1 MSGCFLRRMSK
12 FERQTLILNTMK
24 KILFPT
30 DFSDAATNAFVHA
43 LEFAKVVNAELI
55 LLHTFEIPVYDSQ
68 FFPENYASIYSSIEL
83 AKFEMFKDEIP
94 KLRTIAAERNLE
106 DIAIKHRLMDGDLI
120 YNLKNAVEE
129 DNIDFV
135 IMGTNS
141 VSDWTKF
148 FTGSNTESVISGVE
162 VPVLCVPIDAKYKKV
177 KTIGFTTRYR
187 EKDKKELKKI
197 LKIAK
202 KTDAKVKSLYVKTSN
217 SDVTEEIRKEF
228 EKEFAGENVEFLV
241 LPSDDVKET
250 ILDFVLYKDIDI
262 LTTITH
268 KRSFFESLFD
278 SSFSKKISKE
288 VHIPILVMH
297 ED

>member
-1 MSGCFLRRMSK
+1 MSK
-12 FERQTLILNTMK
+12 FERQTLILSTMK

-30 DFSDAATNAFVHA
+30 DFSDLATNAFVHA

-94 KLRTIAAERNLE
+94 KLRQIAAERKLE
-106 DIAIKHRLMDGDLI
+106 DIVIKHRLMDGDLI

-129 DNIDFV
+129 DQVDFV

-141 VSDWTKF
+141 ASDWTKF

-162 VPVLCVPIDAKYKKV
+162 VPVLCIPIDAKYRKV

-202 KTDAKVKSLYVKTSN
+202 KTGAKVKSLYVKTSN
-217 SDVTEEIRKEF
+217 SDVSEEVRKEW
-228 EKEFAGENVEFLV
+228 EKEFSEENVEFLV

-250 ILDFVLYKDIDI
+250 ILDFILYKDIDI

-278 SSFSKKISKE
+278 SSFSKKIAKE
-288 VHIPILVMH
+288 VTIPILVMH

>member
-1 MSGCFLRRMSK
+1 
-12 FERQTLILNTMK
+12 MK

-106 DIAIKHRLMDGDLI
+106 DIVIKHRLMDGDLI

-162 VPVLCVPIDAKYKKV
+162 VPVLCIPIDAKYKKV

-187 EKDKKELKKI
+187 EKDKKELKKV

-217 SDVTEEIRKEF
+217 SDVSEETRKEF

-278 SSFSKKISKE
+278 SSFSKKIAKE
-288 VHIPILVMH
+288 VPIPILVMH

>member
-1 MSGCFLRRMSK
+1 
-12 FERQTLILNTMK
+12 MK

-94 KLRTIAAERNLE
+94 KLRTIATERNLE
-106 DIAIKHRLMDGDLI
+106 DIVIKHRLMDGDLI

-129 DNIDFV
+129 DQVDFV

-162 VPVLCVPIDAKYKKV
+162 VPVLCIPIDAKYKKV

-187 EKDKKELKKI
+187 EKDKKELKKV

-217 SDVTEEIRKEF
+217 SDVTEETRKEF

-278 SSFSKKISKE
+278 SSFSKKIAKE
-288 VHIPILVMH
+288 VTIPILVMH

>member
-1 MSGCFLRRMSK
+1 
-12 FERQTLILNTMK
+12 MK

-94 KLRTIAAERNLE
+94 KLREIAAKRNLE
-106 DIAIKHRLMDGDLI
+106 DIVIKHRLMDGDLI

-129 DNIDFV
+129 DKVDFV

-177 KTIGFTTRYR
+177 KTIGFTTCYR

-217 SDVTEEIRKEF
+217 SDVTDEMRKEF
-228 EKEFAGENVEFLV
+228 EREFAGENVEFLV

-278 SSFSKKISKE
+278 SSFTKKISKD
-288 VHIPILVMH
+288 VPIPILVMH

>member
-1 MSGCFLRRMSK
+1 MSK
-12 FERQTLILNTMK
+12 FERQTLILNKMK

-30 DFSDAATNAFVHA
+30 DFSDVATNAFVHA
-43 LEFAKVVNAELI
+43 LEFAKVVKAELI

-68 FFPENYASIYSSIEL
+68 FFPENYASIYTSIEL

-94 KLRTIAAERNLE
+94 KLRSIASERNLD
-106 DIAIKHRLMDGDLI
+106 DIVIKHRLMDGDLI

-129 DNIDFV
+129 DQIDFV
-135 IMGTNS
+135 IMGTTS

-162 VPVLCVPIDAKYKKV
+162 VPVLCVPVEAKYKKI

-217 SDVTEEIRKEF
+217 SDVTDETRKEW
-228 EKEFAGENVEFLV
+228 EREFAGENVDFLV

-250 ILDFVLYKDIDI
+250 ILDFVLHKDIDI

-268 KRSFFESLFD
+268 KRSFFESIFD
-278 SSFSKKISKE
+278 TSFSKKITKE
-288 VHIPILVMH
+288 VPIPILVMH

>member
-1 MSGCFLRRMSK
+1 
-12 FERQTLILNTMK
+12 MK

-30 DFSDAATNAFVHA
+30 DFSDAATNAFIHA
-43 LEFAKVVNAELI
+43 LEFAKVVKAELI

-94 KLRTIAAERNLE
+94 KLRTIAAERKLD
-106 DIAIKHRLMDGDLI
+106 DIVIKHRLMDGDLI

-129 DNIDFV
+129 DKADFV

-162 VPVLCVPIDAKYKKV
+162 VPVLCVPIEAKYKKV

-217 SDVTEEIRKEF
+217 SDVTDEARKEF
-228 EKEFAGENVEFLV
+228 EREFTAENVEFLV

-250 ILDFVLYKDIDI
+250 ILDFVLFKDIDI

-268 KRSFFESLFD
+268 KRSFFESIFD
-278 SSFSKKISKE
+278 SSFSKKITKE
-288 VHIPILVMH
+288 VPIPILVMH

>member
-1 MSGCFLRRMSK
+1 MSK
-12 FERQTLILNTMK
+12 FERQTLILRTMK

-106 DIAIKHRLMDGDLI
+106 DIVIKHRLMDGDLI

-162 VPVLCVPIDAKYKKV
+162 VPVLCIPIDAKYKKV

-187 EKDKKELKKI
+187 EKDKKELKKV

-217 SDVTEEIRKEF
+217 SDVTEETRKEF

-278 SSFSKKISKE
+278 SSFSKKIAKE
-288 VHIPILVMH
+288 VPIPILVMH

>member
-1 MSGCFLRRMSK
+1 
-12 FERQTLILNTMK
+12 MK

-43 LEFAKVVNAELI
+43 LEFAKIVKAELI

-94 KLRTIAAERNLE
+94 KLRAIAAERKLD
-106 DIAIKHRLMDGDLI
+106 DIVIRHRLMDGDLI
-120 YNLKNAVEE
+120 YNLKNAVKE
-129 DNIDFV
+129 DNVDFV

-162 VPVLCVPIDAKYKKV
+162 VPVLCVPVEAKFKKI

-217 SDVTEEIRKEF
+217 SDVADTTIKEW
-228 EKEFAGENVEFLV
+228 ENEFANDNVEFLV
-241 LPSDDVKET
+241 LPSDEVKET
-250 ILDFVLYKDIDI
+250 IIDFILYKDIDI

-268 KRSFFESLFD
+268 KRSFFESIFD

-288 VHIPILVMH
+288 VPIPVLVMH

>member
-1 MSGCFLRRMSK
+1 
-12 FERQTLILNTMK
+12 MK

-94 KLRTIAAERNLE
+94 KLRTIAAKRNLE
-106 DIAIKHRLMDGDLI
+106 DIVIKHRLMDGDLI

-129 DNIDFV
+129 DQVDFV

-141 VSDWTKF
+141 ASDWTKF

-202 KTDAKVKSLYVKTSN
+202 KTGAKVKSLYVKTSN
-217 SDVTEEIRKEF
+217 SDVTEETRKEW
-228 EKEFAGENVEFLV
+228 ERDFAEENVEFLV

-250 ILDFVLYKDIDI
+250 ILDFILYKDIDV

-268 KRSFFESLFD
+268 KRSFFESIFD
-278 SSFSKKISKE
+278 SSFSKKIAKE
-288 VHIPILVMH
+288 VTIPILVMH

>member
-1 MSGCFLRRMSK
+1 
-12 FERQTLILNTMK
+12 MK

-43 LEFAKVVNAELI
+43 LEFAKVVKAELI

-106 DIAIKHRLMDGDLI
+106 DIVIKHRLMDGDLI

-129 DNIDFV
+129 DNVDFV

-162 VPVLCVPIDAKYKKV
+162 VPVLCIPIDAKYKKV

-187 EKDKKELKKI
+187 EKDKKELKKV

-217 SDVTEEIRKEF
+217 SDVTEETRKEF

-278 SSFSKKISKE
+278 SSFSKKIAKE
-288 VHIPILVMH
+288 VTIPILVMH

>member
-1 MSGCFLRRMSK
+1 
-12 FERQTLILNTMK
+12 MK

-43 LEFAKVVNAELI
+43 LEFAKIVKAELI

-94 KLRTIAAERNLE
+94 KLRAIAAERKLD
-106 DIAIKHRLMDGDLI
+106 DIVIRHRLMDGDLI
-120 YNLKNAVEE
+120 YNLKNAVKE
-129 DNIDFV
+129 DNVDFV

-162 VPVLCVPIDAKYKKV
+162 VPVLCVPVEAKFKKI

-217 SDVTEEIRKEF
+217 SDVADTTIKEW
-228 EKEFAGENVEFLV
+228 ENEFANDNVEFLV
-241 LPSDDVKET
+241 LPSDEVKET
-250 ILDFVLYKDIDI
+250 IIDFILYKDIDI

-288 VHIPILVMH
+288 VPIPVLVMH

>member
-1 MSGCFLRRMSK
+1 
-12 FERQTLILNTMK
+12 MK

-43 LEFAKVVNAELI
+43 LEFAKVVKAELI

-68 FFPENYASIYSSIEL
+68 FFPENYAAIYSSIEL

-94 KLRTIAAERNLE
+94 KLRAIAAERKLE
-106 DIAIKHRLMDGDLI
+106 DIVIKHRLMDGDLI

-129 DNIDFV
+129 DSIDFV
-135 IMGTNS
+135 IMGTNG

-148 FTGSNTESVISGVE
+148 FTGSNTNSVISGVE
-162 VPVLCVPIDAKYKKV
+162 VPVLCVPVDAKYKKI

-217 SDVTEEIRKEF
+217 SDVSDGTIKEW
-228 EKEFAGENVEFLV
+228 EKEFATENVEFLV

-288 VHIPILVMH
+288 VQIPVLVMH

>member
-1 MSGCFLRRMSK
+1 
-12 FERQTLILNTMK
+12 MK

-83 AKFEMFKDEIP
+83 AKFETFKDEIP

-106 DIAIKHRLMDGDLI
+106 DIVIKHRLMDGDLI

-129 DNIDFV
+129 DQVDFV

-141 VSDWTKF
+141 ASDWTKF

-162 VPVLCVPIDAKYKKV
+162 VPVLCIPIDAKYKKV

-187 EKDKKELKKI
+187 EKDKKELKKV

-202 KTDAKVKSLYVKTSN
+202 KTDAKVKSLYVRTSN
-217 SDVTEEIRKEF
+217 SDVSEETRKEF

-278 SSFSKKISKE
+278 SSFSKKIAKE
-288 VHIPILVMH
+288 VTIPILVMH

>member
-1 MSGCFLRRMSK
+1 
-12 FERQTLILNTMK
+12 MK

-94 KLRTIAAERNLE
+94 KLREIAAERKLD
-106 DIAIKHRLMDGDLI
+106 DIVIKHRLMDGDLV

-129 DNIDFV
+129 DQIDFV

-162 VPVLCVPIDAKYKKV
+162 VPVLCIPIDAKYKKV

-217 SDVTEEIRKEF
+217 SDVTDQVRKEF
-228 EKEFAGENVEFLV
+228 ESEFATENVEFLV

-278 SSFSKKISKE
+278 SSFTKKITKE
-288 VHIPILVMH
+288 VQVPILVMH

>member
-1 MSGCFLRRMSK
+1 MSK

-106 DIAIKHRLMDGDLI
+106 DIVIKHRLMDGDLI

-162 VPVLCVPIDAKYKKV
+162 VPVLCIPIDAKYKKV

-187 EKDKKELKKI
+187 EKDKKELKKV

-217 SDVTEEIRKEF
+217 SDVTEETRKEF

-250 ILDFVLYKDIDI
+250 ILDFVLYKNIDI

-278 SSFSKKISKE
+278 SSFTKKISKE
-288 VHIPILVMH
+288 VPVPILVMH

>member
-1 MSGCFLRRMSK
+1 MSK
-12 FERQTLILNTMK
+12 FERQILILNTMK

-94 KLRTIAAERNLE
+94 KLREIAAKRNLE
-106 DIAIKHRLMDGDLI
+106 DIVIKHRLMDGDLI

-129 DNIDFV
+129 DKVDFV

-177 KTIGFTTRYR
+177 KTIGFTTCYR

-217 SDVTEEIRKEF
+217 SDVTDEMRKEF
-228 EKEFAGENVEFLV
+228 EREFAGENVEFLV

-278 SSFSKKISKE
+278 SSFTKKISKD
-288 VHIPILVMH
+288 VPIPILVMH

>member
-1 MSGCFLRRMSK
+1 
-12 FERQTLILNTMK
+12 MK

-43 LEFAKVVNAELI
+43 LEFAKIVKAELI

-94 KLRTIAAERNLE
+94 KLRPFAAERKLD
-106 DIAIKHRLMDGDLI
+106 DIVIKHRLMDGDLI

-129 DNIDFV
+129 DQIDFV

-162 VPVLCVPIDAKYKKV
+162 VPVLCVPVEAKFKKI

-202 KTDAKVKSLYVKTSN
+202 KTDAKVKSLYVKTSD
-217 SDVTEEIRKEF
+217 SDVNDVVIKEWQR
-228 EKEFAGENVEFLV
+228 EFAEENVEFLV
-241 LPSDDVKET
+241 LPSDEVKET
-250 ILDFVLYKDIDI
+250 ILDFILYKDIDI

-268 KRSFFESLFD
+268 KRSFFESIFD
-278 SSFSKKISKE
+278 SSFTKKISKE
-288 VHIPILVMH
+288 VPIPVLVMH

>member
-1 MSGCFLRRMSK
+1 
-12 FERQTLILNTMK
+12 MK

-43 LEFAKVVNAELI
+43 LEFAKIVKAELI

-94 KLRTIAAERNLE
+94 KLRAIAAERKLD
-106 DIAIKHRLMDGDLI
+106 DIVIRHRLMDGDLI
-120 YNLKNAVEE
+120 YNLKNAVKE
-129 DNIDFV
+129 DNVDFV

-162 VPVLCVPIDAKYKKV
+162 VHVLCVPVEAKFKKI

-217 SDVTEEIRKEF
+217 SDVADTTIKEW
-228 EKEFAGENVEFLV
+228 ENEFANDNVEFLV
-241 LPSDDVKET
+241 LPSDEVKET
-250 ILDFVLYKDIDI
+250 IIDFILYKDIDI

-288 VHIPILVMH
+288 VPIPVLVMH

>member
-1 MSGCFLRRMSK
+1 
-12 FERQTLILNTMK
+12 MK

-162 VPVLCVPIDAKYKKV
+162 VPVLCVPIDAKFKKV

>member
-1 MSGCFLRRMSK
+1 
-12 FERQTLILNTMK
+12 MK

-43 LEFAKVVNAELI
+43 LEFAKIVNAELI

-68 FFPENYASIYSSIEL
+68 FFPENYAAIYSSIEL

-94 KLRTIAAERNLE
+94 KLRTIAAERKLD
-106 DIAIKHRLMDGDLI
+106 DIVIKHRLMDGDLI

-129 DNIDFV
+129 DQIDFV
-135 IMGTNS
+135 IMGTTGA
-141 VSDWTKF
+141 SDWTKF
-148 FTGSNTESVISGVE
+148 FTGSNTNSVISGVD
-162 VPVLCVPIDAKYKKV
+162 VPVLCVPAEAAYKKI
-177 KTIGFTTRYR
+177 KTIGFTTKYR

-202 KTDAKVKSLYVKTSN
+202 KTNAKVKSLYVKTSG
-217 SDVTEEIRKEF
+217 SDVLDTTIKEWD
-228 EKEFAGENVEFLV
+228 KEFATENVEFLV

-250 ILDFVLYKDIDI
+250 ILDFILYKDIDI

-278 SSFSKKISKE
+278 SSFTKKISKE
-288 VHIPILVMH
+288 VPIPVLVMH